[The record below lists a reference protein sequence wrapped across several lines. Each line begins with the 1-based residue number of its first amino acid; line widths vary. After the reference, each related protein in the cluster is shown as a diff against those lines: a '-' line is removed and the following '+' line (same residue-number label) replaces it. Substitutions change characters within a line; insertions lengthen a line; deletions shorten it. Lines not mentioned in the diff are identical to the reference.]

1 MFFIPAQICLS
12 GNRKQTSGYILSQIP
27 GVLIEPDLFKYPNS
41 KKLHRH
47 RNLLVAFVHLRGMW
61 CRHTMAEQGQSLRLK
76 VFKYFPAGL
85 DFFFF
90 GSSVF
95 STIFLSGK
103 K

>member
-1 MFFIPAQICLS
+1 M
-12 GNRKQTSGYILSQIP
+12 SGYILSQIP
-27 GVLIEPDLFKYPNS
+27 GALIEPDLFKYPNS

-85 DFFFF
+85 DFYFY
-90 GSSVF
+90 
-95 STIFLSGK
+95 FLAPVCFQQYFCQGRNSLCN
-103 K
+103 

>member
-1 MFFIPAQICLS
+1 M
-12 GNRKQTSGYILSQIP
+12 SGYILSQIP
-27 GVLIEPDLFKYPNS
+27 GALIEPDLFKYPNS

-90 GSSVF
+90 FWLQCVFNNISVREEIVF
-95 STIFLSGK
+95 ATS
-103 K
+103 